1 MIKRQ
6 LMNRSE
12 IEALLKGK
20 GLQPT
25 LQRVGI
31 CQFVL
36 CEADHPTAEVVHAWA
51 EQHLGKISLAT
62 VYNTLKSLV
71 EVELLREYKF
81 SHSEKSIYDNNLAKH
96 HHFLD
101 IGTGKIHDVS
111 ASDLSLKANLG
122 SAFQVQGFDILFRG
136 TYNQI

>member
-1 MIKRQ
+1 MAHRDPKSHLAGRPSAFLLFSLDSKFRIILMLWPMIKRH

-81 SHSEKSIYDNNLAKH
+81 SHSEK
-96 HHFLD
+96 
-101 IGTGKIHDVS
+101 
-111 ASDLSLKANLG
+111 
-122 SAFQVQGFDILFRG
+122 
-136 TYNQI
+136 